1 MKSVL
6 PILLE
11 VNVAGFAAAVDRES
25 SFDEQFDYTGWLGE
39 GRVAVLAFG
48 QPDHGWVAA
57 EKGVGVSR
65 VERSTEGLFDVAIAD

>member
-25 SFDEQFDYTGWLGE
+25 SFDEQFDYTGWFGE
-39 GRVAVLAFG
+39 GRVAVLALSLI
-48 QPDHGWVAA
+48 H
-57 EKGVGVSR
+57 
-65 VERSTEGLFDVAIAD
+65 I